1 MNSKDLENLH
11 ETMLHGKDSKL
22 IDTINQLIDAF
33 YEPIVDDALLRQCD
47 YVKVISN
54 ITERAN
60 KHLTKLQQEK
70 DIVTITCYNK
80 TTQMVR
86 KDAIKQYTSYAQ
98 QNEGSEQMRYMTILM
113 GLHEGKLVVSD
124 HDE

>member
-33 YEPIVDDALLRQCD
+33 YEPIVDDAWLRQCD